1 MSDPQ
6 QPIEELGFEEAMQAL
21 DSLVSSLESGQLPL
35 EDMVNAY
42 ERGMSLLRVCRAR
55 IDSARRRVE
64 AINLNLE
71 GKTQATLTEF
81 APLES
86 LISAAETSTSNTS
99 SASQAKRPS
108 SNSTNKNRDRD
119 KDKDKDSGTK
129 SSDEDIRL
137 I

>member
-1 MSDPQ
+1 MSDSQP
-6 QPIEELGFEEAMQAL
+6 PIEELGFEEAMQAL

-42 ERGMSLLRVCRAR
+42 ERGMSLLRVCRTR

-71 GKTQATLTEF
+71 GKAQATLTEF
-81 APLES
+81 APLDS
-86 LISAAETSTSNTS
+86 LITAAEASNPAPATS
-99 SASQAKRPS
+99 SKRTS
-108 SNSTNKNRDRD
+108 SSTQKPRERD
-119 KDKDKDSGTK
+119 KDKEKDTG
-129 SSDEDIRL
+129 SSADDADIRL